1 MSTGSINVVLNV
13 DSTGFTSGLTT
24 AQTGLKNLNLNIT
37 SSVKGAGQASSA
49 FSSLG
54 VSLHGV
60 IIKAALAGDALR
72 NINAVTTGFMYSIAK
87 SNGELERMG
96 LLMTGLSKAATQAG
110 KDAEG
115 VRDMNFV
122 VDMAKNAPVALEG
135 LTDAF
140 VKLKTTGIDPTAGA
154 LQTLVDANAHFGGTE
169 DSLKRAAVAIS
180 QMSSKGK
187 VSMEELR
194 QQLAEAIPNASTLM
208 ARGMG
213 MSMDDFI
220 KAVSKGSVNSKQ
232 ALQLM
237 FREMEIEFSGSA
249 KKMMDSWVG
258 LTSQLSTQ
266 WLLFQK
272 EIGDAKFFDVAKAA
286 LRELVDVLKTEDMA
300 AFAASFGHTLGSV
313 TTSIV
318 DMTKYILANREAIG
332 KWLEVIA
339 EVYVAFRAWSILAG
353 VAASVS
359 ALGAS
364 LTAYRTAVLG
374 AATATAAFEAVLAP
388 AAIAAG
394 ALTLPL
400 TILSG
405 VLVATGIAWYNWGDS
420 ATSALDD
427 VKQAVADGVKVSVE
441 GVRAIDEAI
450 AAGERA
456 KERQKN
462 QGVIGEASSSVYQAF
477 GGKSDEQK
485 IQEEKVALAL
495 QSAEKERSIYQSVA
509 DFKVSLGRQTDD
521 VKALGDANALA
532 SLQKLSDEKTAAG
545 VKDLA
550 KDKDYVAQSVAIQNT
565 RNAEIIDGYRRLTEE
580 SAPAL
585 KSFTEKLNALT
596 TIDPKKKDLLAKELA
611 ATIFKAA
618 DAFRVGAAEMDDAS
632 GRFSPDTKGKDAAA
646 KKAAREIA
654 AQDSAYATLKAQLER
669 KKALLDQP
677 HEIGAEV
684 VSMGPE
690 EARIQSFIDSGK
702 VLKAGT
708 IELAREMDKTNKL
721 LADQGKIWES
731 LAGTERNAAKNSSK
745 SLVDLQHAQA
755 VLANGGFETMS
766 KETLRYNELMGITN
780 DKLDEQRELMKGDT
794 AAFDRHVIAI
804 KAQVKATADNAVA
817 TDRAN
822 RESSSLVNVQKINA
836 SLIGITRDRAN
847 AIFAI
852 ERNAK
857 MKEFGLTEDML
868 KANTAGYENQ
878 IKEIEAMEAQHA
890 RQIENP
896 LKTMAR
902 SWNDMGENIRQASTQ
917 WMTGFSDQ
925 LTTMLINGKA
935 DFASFTKAVLADI
948 ARIMVQKMLIGLGT
962 AAMGFLG
969 GGGGGST
976 YGVTN
981 TSFSTLADGG
991 IMSSMGKLPLN
1002 KYASGGVA
1010 KSPQVAIFGEG
1021 RQNEAYVPLP
1031 DGKSIPVTMKG
1042 GGGAGD
1048 NNVSININ
1056 VDGGGNATQDKKGG
1070 KGDADMWGKMAD
1082 SIKGI
1087 VVQTI
1092 SEQRRPGGQLWAG

>member
-24 AQTGLKNLNLNIT
+24 AQTGLKNLNLNIN
-37 SSVKGAGQASSA
+37 SSVKATGHASSA

-54 VSLHGV
+54 VSIHSV

-96 LLMTGLSKAATQAG
+96 LLMAGLSKASTQAERA
-110 KDAEG
+110 AEG

-122 VDMAKNAPVALEG
+122 VDMAKNAPVALDG

-194 QQLAEAIPNASTLM
+194 QQLAEAIPNASSLM

-237 FREMEIEFSGSA
+237 FREMQIEFSGSA

-272 EIGDAKFFDVAKAA
+272 EIGDAKFFDVAKEA
-286 LRELVDVLKTEDMA
+286 LRELVNVLKTEDMA

-332 KWLEVIA
+332 KWLEIIA
-339 EVYVAFRAWSILAG
+339 EVYVAFRAWSILTA
-353 VAASVS
+353 VSASIT

-400 TILSG
+400 TLLG
-405 VLVATGIAWYNWGDS
+405 GLLVATGIAWYNWGDS

-441 GVRAIDEAI
+441 GVKAIDAAI

-462 QGVIGEASSSVYQAF
+462 QGVIGRVSSGIYQAF
-477 GGKSDEQK
+477 GGDSDAEK
-485 IQEEKVALAL
+485 IAIEKDALVL
-495 QSAEKERSIYQSVA
+495 KSAESERTIYQSVA
-509 DFKVSLGRQTDD
+509 DFKVSLKQQTDD
-521 VKALGDANALA
+521 VMALGDANALA
-532 SLQKLSDEKTAAG
+532 SLRKLSDEKTAAG

-550 KDKDYVAQSVAIQNT
+550 KDKDYVAKSVAIQNT
-565 RNAEIIDGYRRLTEE
+565 RNAEIIDGYERLTKE

-585 KSFTEKLNALT
+585 KSFTEKLNALV
-596 TIDPKKKDLLAKELA
+596 TIDPKKKELLAKELA
-611 ATIFKAA
+611 ATIFKAS

-632 GRFSPDTKGKDAAA
+632 GRFTPDTKGKDAAA
-646 KKAAREIA
+646 KKAAREAA
-654 AQDSAYATLKAQLER
+654 AQDSAYATLKAQLDR
-669 KKALLDQP
+669 KKALLGQP
-677 HEIGAEV
+677 YEIGAEV

-690 EARIQSFIDSGK
+690 EARFTSLRDSGK
-702 VLKAGT
+702 ALKEGT
-708 IELAREMDKTNKL
+708 IELAREMDKTNKV

-731 LAGTERNAAKNSSK
+731 LAGTERNASKNASK
-745 SLVDLQHAQA
+745 AAVDLQHAQA

-794 AAFDRHVIAI
+794 AAFDAHVIAI
-804 KAQVKATADNAVA
+804 KAKVKATAEDAA
-817 TDRAN
+817 STDRAN
-822 RESSSLVNVQKINA
+822 RESSSVVNVQKINA
-836 SLIGITRDRAN
+836 SLIANTRDRAD

-857 MKEFGLTEDML
+857 MHEFSLTEEML

-890 RQIENP
+890 RQMESP
-896 LKTMAR
+896 MESMAR
-902 SWNDMGENIRQASTQ
+902 SWDNMGENIRQASTS
-917 WMTGFSDQ
+917 WMSGFSDE
-925 LTTMLINGKA
+925 LSNMLITGRA
-935 DFASFTKAVLADI
+935 DFASFTRAVLTDLAK
-948 ARIMVQKMLIGLGT
+948 IMMQKALIGLGT
-962 AAMGFLG
+962 SLVGAVMGG
-969 GGGGGST
+969 PVNASAGK
-976 YGVTN
+976 YGTIN
-981 TSFSTLADGG
+981 FNADGG
-991 IMSSMGKLPLN
+991 IMTPLGKLPLN
-1002 KYASGGVA
+1002 KYASGGIA
-1010 KSPQVAIFGEG
+1010 KSPQVSVFGEG

-1031 DGKSIPVTMKG
+1031 DGKSIPVTMKN

-1048 NNVSININ
+1048 NNVSISINI
-1056 VDGGGNATQDKKGG
+1056 DGGGNATKDKKGG
-1070 KGDADMWGKMAD
+1070 AGDSDMWGKMAE
-1082 SIKGI
+1082 SIKGV